1 MAGLGLNIG
10 LSGMLSSQR
19 ALEVLG
25 HNMSNA
31 NTPGYSRQRLQLGA
45 SRLHLQAGGGVLGNG
60 VLASGVER
68 ASDGILSRRI
78 VSQTAVSKA
87 LEASLGSRWLS
98 QALCNVEVGAGLAP
112 RYGLEFA
119 PDAQLERRTFRFNR
133 NRELGS
139 LAAEKLLELIGGCR
153 QYGGL

>member
-45 SRLHLQAGGGVLGNG
+45 SRLHLHRGSASCDTQSSASVLTPPLTG
-60 VLASGVER
+60 
-68 ASDGILSRRI
+68 
-78 VSQTAVSKA
+78 
-87 LEASLGSRWLS
+87 
-98 QALCNVEVGAGLAP
+98 
-112 RYGLEFA
+112 
-119 PDAQLERRTFRFNR
+119 
-133 NRELGS
+133 
-139 LAAEKLLELIGGCR
+139 
-153 QYGGL
+153 